1 MDSKLSPVTLV
12 GCDTT
17 NGEVVSNGGGS
28 PSDLGGGSDDFEVG
42 GASLLMLVTNKP

>member
-12 GCDTT
+12 GCDAT

-28 PSDLGGGSDDFEVG
+28 PSDLGEDQMILKWEE
-42 GASLLMLVTNKP
+42 LLY